1 MRGGTGTT
9 THPPRQQSV
18 RSVRTTVAAG
28 RRCPAGIIQPG
39 HDCPGYNT
47 PSSYTSDGK
56 RLNVGWNSCPK
67 TYRHRHFL
75 NPRFVARAPHGDSLP
90 ICARTV
96 SRQAPSADKPR
107 GSHMHCLGHRA
118 LANRSWKLC
127 RNFIPTLRAPL
138 MLSSTPYFV
147 YLPPISFFVG
157 HQGLENERGTGGIVT
172 STYLYRLNLYFGC
185 RRIER
190 TV

>member
-96 SRQAPSADKPR
+96 SRQAPSADK
-107 GSHMHCLGHRA
+107 HR
-118 LANRSWKLC
+118 
-127 RNFIPTLRAPL
+127 
-138 MLSSTPYFV
+138 
-147 YLPPISFFVG
+147 
-157 HQGLENERGTGGIVT
+157 QQT
-172 STYLYRLNLYFGC
+172 STVSRQAAWQPHALPRPPCACQPVVETLSELHPDASSSSHVIFDPVFRVFATHFVFC
-185 RRIER
+185 RSSG
-190 TV
+190 T